1 MILLISFTLLVFLGF
16 LIKNSKVLNWL
27 EIVLLTITVGIGTNV
42 ADFSA
47 YNRVYQFIGNG
58 NYYPNTGNGWWLLCK
73 LGNMF
78 GLSYEQFKMLI
89 LFVGLLIIRST
100 IKYFTNNPNYIWSLY
115 LIYPVITDLIQIRF
129 FVGLVITIWAV
140 RYLVS
145 NTPRGYI
152 IYFISILVAGQVH
165 NSAYFYLIFIFWK
178 FVTKNIQKVVIGL
191 VLFLGICLV
200 EKNILINIISSFGT
214 GQENEFYLNNTL
226 YQPTATQM
234 VFFTLVNTTFILVS
248 KYIRDSIYA
257 SNQIEISK
265 AERNYVDFMLAINI
279 MAIVILVMA
288 VFSFTFFRLQKPL
301 WLLNYINVV
310 IFSTYIKKGPVSPG
324 IIIAVYAFLGAI
336 ALIGTE
342 SQALNDFFF
351 VLR

>member
-1 MILLISFTLLVFLGF
+1 MILLVSFVLLVLVGF
-16 LIKNSKVLNWL
+16 FIKKNAIFSWL
-27 EIVLLTITVGIGTNV
+27 EIILLTITVGVATNV
-42 ADFSA
+42 ADFNA

-73 LGNMF
+73 FGNML
-78 GLSYEQFKMLI
+78 GLSYAQFKMLI
-89 LFVGLLIIRST
+89 LFVGLLLIRST
-100 IKYFTNNPNYIWSLY
+100 IKYFTNDPNYIWSLY

-129 FVGLVITIWAV
+129 FVGIVIAIWAL

-145 NTPRGYI
+145 DTPKGYI
-152 IYFISILVAGQVH
+152 IYFISILVAGQCH
-165 NSAYFYLIFIFWK
+165 NSAYFYLIFVFWK
-178 FVTKNIQKVVIGL
+178 FVIKNVQKAIIGL
-191 VLFLGICLV
+191 VIFLGLCLA

-226 YQPTATQM
+226 YQPTKTQM
-234 VFFTLVNTTFILVS
+234 LFFTLVNIAFILIS
-248 KYIRDSIYA
+248 KYIRDSISA
-257 SNQIEISK
+257 SDQIEISK
-265 AERNYVDFMLAINI
+265 VERNYVDFMLATNI

-288 VFSFTFFRLQKPL
+288 VFSYTFFRLQKPL
-301 WLLNYINVV
+301 WLLNYIDVA
-310 IFSTYIKKGPVSPG
+310 IFSMHIKKGTISPG
-324 IIIAVYAFLGAI
+324 IIIAIYAFLGAV